1 VASSEERGEE
11 KERKTG
17 EERKGE
23 MKETG
28 TGPPPSAPRI
38 YKSEVAA
45 PYSPTSTADDMQLRY

>member
-23 MKETG
+23 IKE
-28 TGPPPSAPRI
+28 R
-38 YKSEVAA
+38 
-45 PYSPTSTADDMQLRY
+45 